1 MKIFNKSI
9 GINEP
14 TYFIAEIGSNFD
26 GSLDR
31 AKTLIKIA
39 ADHGADA
46 VKFQHYTAET
56 LVSDVGF
63 QNLDS
68 SVETHQS
75 KWKESV
81 SVTYD
86 RASLNREW
94 TEELCEEAHK
104 YNVGFFTSPYSE
116 YLVDFVEQNVD
127 AYKIGSGDIT
137 YTKIID
143 QISKKGKP
151 VLIATGAANIDP
163 NKETVQQKAFKE
175 IGINDRY
182 CCKRHVI
189 SHIDLVTKIGT
200 SDDYWELKEM
210 LEDVT
215 SMELMLD
222 EFLEFSKSKL
232 NEKTQKTNIYEFVE
246 SIVKKNKKHFK
257 NLVLEISK
265 SLEKSFSMSIRT
277 NGLKRAIQNIIDNSI
292 TYGKNISFK
301 INKEKNNLI
310 FEIEDD
316 GIGIE
321 EKDYE
326 IAFHPFTRLDKSR
339 NQNNHSG
346 VGLGL
351 SIANDVIRMHGGQL
365 SLYKSTALGGL
376 GVRIRLPI

>member
-63 QNLDS
+63 QNLDG

-81 SVTYD
+81 SLTYD
-86 RASLNREW
+86 KASLNREW

-151 VLIATGAANIDP
+151 VLIATGAANIDEV
-163 NKETVQQKAFKE
+163 KHAMSTLQKNCSDICLMQCNTNYEGVIESAHFQNLNVLSTFKE
-175 IGINDRY
+175 LY
-182 CCKRHVI
+182 PEVI
-189 SHIDLVTKIGT
+189 
-200 SDDYWELKEM
+200 
-210 LEDVT
+210 
-215 SMELMLD
+215 
-222 EFLEFSKSKL
+222 
-232 NEKTQKTNIYEFVE
+232 
-246 SIVKKNKKHFK
+246 
-257 NLVLEISK
+257 
-265 SLEKSFSMSIRT
+265 
-277 NGLKRAIQNIIDNSI
+277 
-292 TYGKNISFK
+292 
-301 INKEKNNLI
+301 
-310 FEIEDD
+310 
-316 GIGIE
+316 
-321 EKDYE
+321 
-326 IAFHPFTRLDKSR
+326 
-339 NQNNHSG
+339 
-346 VGLGL
+346 LGL
-351 SIANDVIRMHGGQL
+351 SCHMPAWTSVLGSVAMGARVIEKHFTDDRNRKGPDHGFAINPEEWEKMVKETRLLESMLGDGVKRVESNEQQTVIVQQRCLRAKRDLNANEKITEDVIE
-365 SLYKSTALGGL
+365 ALRPCPKDGIKPSRSEEIIGREIVKPVSKGEHIKL
-376 GVRIRLPI
+376 ENLI

>member
-1 MKIFNKSI
+1 M
-9 GINEP
+9 
-14 TYFIAEIGSNFD
+14 
-26 GSLDR
+26 
-31 AKTLIKIA
+31 
-39 ADHGADA
+39 
-46 VKFQHYTAET
+46 
-56 LVSDVGF
+56 
-63 QNLDS
+63 
-68 SVETHQS
+68 
-75 KWKESV
+75 
-81 SVTYD
+81 
-86 RASLNREW
+86 
-94 TEELCEEAHK
+94 EA
-104 YNVGFFTSPYSE
+104 
-116 YLVDFVEQNVD
+116 
-127 AYKIGSGDIT
+127 
-137 YTKIID
+137 
-143 QISKKGKP
+143 
-151 VLIATGAANIDP
+151 
-163 NKETVQQKAFKE
+163 
-175 IGINDRY
+175 
-182 CCKRHVI
+182 
-189 SHIDLVTKIGT
+189 
-200 SDDYWELKEM
+200 
-210 LEDVT
+210 
-215 SMELMLD
+215 MLD
-222 EFLEFSKSKL
+222 EFLEFSKSNV

-265 SLEKSFSMSIRT
+265 SLEKSFSMNIRT